1 MRRDIAA
8 FLIGGSI
15 LVLALEA
22 RPVAACFAHGLS
34 GPYQGSPK
42 ESPDQELTHHGAET
56 RGAETRG
63 AETRMDQEVLVT
75 QRVPAP
81 AISPVVVR
89 PAPLTGF

>member
-56 RGAETRG
+56 RGAETR
-63 AETRMDQEVLVT
+63 MDQEVLVT